1 MPDVS
6 YDTYPAAELQKLER
20 FWLIYEGYYPVNPV
34 MAFAITDCRMLFK
47 GEEYIFFHFIIIC

>member
-47 GEEYIFFHFIIIC
+47 GEEYFFSILL